1 MVSHPE
7 FGEKFGKE
15 LLRIVLGKDVGKLK
29 VVPQKVY
36 YGSDIACHGARLDVY
51 LEEGDVDEMFE
62 NATIYDVEMEKD
74 TKKEAL
80 VNIPKRVRFYHS
92 KIDAG
97 ALKSGEDYRS
107 LKNVIVIMIMS
118 VDPFGYIIWYIQLKI
133 HVGKFL

>member
-1 MVSHPE
+1 MQRELKELNLLDDFLFNKVVSHPE
-7 FGEKFGKE
+7 FGEKFGRE

-74 TKKEAL
+74 TKKGSTCQ
-80 VNIPKRVRFYHS
+80 YT
-92 KIDAG
+92 
-97 ALKSGEDYRS
+97 
-107 LKNVIVIMIMS
+107 
-118 VDPFGYIIWYIQLKI
+118 
-133 HVGKFL
+133 